1 MAEPSPKSLQAGANP
16 AGKFFPRGNSSMVYT
31 ISAEQLPSEI
41 ERSLAAQPRSWYAVY
56 TASNREK
63 RVEHYLRLKGVDV
76 FLPLYSIT
84 KRWRNRTTVKV
95 ELPLFRGYL
104 FVRIASTERVR
115 VLEAPAVVSI
125 VGNGREPLAL
135 PDNEIDTL
143 RKELGLRQVDP
154 FPYLKV
160 GQRARIRSGALAGL
174 EGVIVRKDERLQ
186 VVVSIDA
193 IMRSFAVHVH
203 ADEVELCPGR

>member
-1 MAEPSPKSLQAGANP
+1 MLQTIP
-16 AGKFFPRGNSSMVYT
+16 AKT
-31 ISAEQLPSEI
+31 EQMPPAVMD
-41 ERSLAAQPRSWYAVY
+41 RSLVVQSRNWYAVY

-76 FLPLYSIT
+76 FLPTYSIT
-84 KRWRNRTTVKV
+84 KRWKNRVTAKI
-95 ELPLFRGYL
+95 ELPLFKGYV
-104 FVRIASTERVR
+104 FVRIAPTERIRIV
-115 VLEAPAVVSI
+115 EAPAVVSL

-135 PDNEIDTL
+135 PDSEIDTL
-143 RKELGLRQVDP
+143 RSGLRQRQVDP
-154 FPYLKV
+154 YPFLKL

-174 EGVIVRKDERLQ
+174 VGVIVRKDDRLQ

-203 ADEVELCPGR
+203 ADEVEPCL

>member
-1 MAEPSPKSLQAGANP
+1 MMQTIPAKAEPHSPSALDGSLLVQSRN
-16 AGKFFPRGNSSMVYT
+16 
-31 ISAEQLPSEI
+31 
-41 ERSLAAQPRSWYAVY
+41 WYAVY

-63 RVEHYLRLKGVDV
+63 RVEHYLRMKGVDV

-84 KRWRNRTTVKV
+84 KRWKNRINAKI
-95 ELPLFRGYL
+95 ELPLFKGYV
-104 FVRIASTERVR
+104 FVRIAPAERIR
-115 VLEAPAVVSI
+115 VLEAPAVVSL

-135 PDNEIDTL
+135 PDAEIDTL
-143 RKELGLRQVDP
+143 RSGIRLRQVDP
-154 FPYLKV
+154 YPYIKV

-174 EGVIVRKDERLQ
+174 EGVIVRKNERLQ

-203 ADEVELCPGR
+203 ADEVEPCL

>member
-1 MAEPSPKSLQAGANP
+1 MS
-16 AGKFFPRGNSSMVYT
+16 YT
-31 ISAEQLPSEI
+31 ICAEQLPASEI
-41 ERSLAAQPRSWYAVY
+41 ERSLLAQARSWYAVY

-63 RVEHYLRLKGVDV
+63 RVEHYLRMKGVDV

-84 KRWRNRTTVKV
+84 KRWKNRTTVKV

-104 FVRIASTERVR
+104 FVRITPAERVR

-135 PDNEIDTL
+135 PDIEIDTL
-143 RKELGLRQVDP
+143 RKDLRLRQVDP

-160 GQRARIRSGALAGL
+160 GQRARIRTGALAGL

>member
-1 MAEPSPKSLQAGANP
+1 MMP
-16 AGKFFPRGNSSMVYT
+16 T
-31 ISAEQLPSEI
+31 ICAEQLPATEI
-41 ERSLAAQPRSWYAVY
+41 ERSLLVQPRRWYAVY

-63 RVEHYLRLKGVDV
+63 RVEHYLRMKGVDV

-84 KRWRNRTTVKV
+84 KRWRNRTTARV
-95 ELPLFRGYL
+95 ELPLFKGYL
-104 FVRIASTERVR
+104 FVRIAPTERVR
-115 VLEAPAVVSI
+115 VLEAPAVVSL

-135 PDNEIDTL
+135 PDSEIDTL
-143 RKELGLRQVDP
+143 RKELRLRQVDP

-203 ADEVELCPGR
+203 ADEVEFCPNR